1 MPTIVG
7 QMVEKLQHVNGQVG
21 PYPHFPD
28 PDKIR
33 PSVVVVAADRGSVIA
48 ANRPEAGSR
57 EPGRRRWKSGK
68 RDVIATC
75 RKPTSRL
82 VAR

>member
-1 MPTIVG
+1 
-7 QMVEKLQHVNGQVG
+7 MVEKLQHVNGQVG
-21 PYPHFPD
+21 LYPHNPD
-28 PDKIR
+28 PDAIR
-33 PSVVVVAADRGSVIA
+33 PSVAVVAADRGSVSLDA
-48 ANRPEAGSR
+48 ADSPEAGSR
-57 EPGRRRWKSGK
+57 GPGRRRWKSGK